1 MDTQTETIS
10 TFLAVLALLCLA
22 GTVAAAVFVA
32 VARRAPAGS
41 SRALWR
47 EDIRGASLWLGFVVA
62 ASCMAGSL
70 WLSEVADF
78 PPCPLCW
85 YQRICMYPL
94 ALILGIAAVRRDAN
108 VRIYVMALAGVGA
121 VIAAYHSWIQA
132 FPPADGTSF
141 CTLEAPC
148 TERYVWE
155 FGFVSIP
162 FMALCGFAFVIV
174 MMVAAGGSSPASGD
188 HGPGDSGTTVDD

>member
-1 MDTQTETIS
+1 MDTQTVS

-22 GTVAAAVFVA
+22 GTIAAAVFVA
-32 VARRAPAGS
+32 TARRAPEGS
-41 SRALWR
+41 ALAPWR
-47 EDIRGASLWLGFVVA
+47 QDIRGVSLWLGFLVA

-70 WLSEVADF
+70 WLSEVANF
-78 PPCPLCW
+78 TPCPLCW

-94 ALILGIAAVRRDAN
+94 ALVLGMAAVRRDSG
-108 VRIYVMALAGVGA
+108 VRVYAMALAGVGA

-132 FPPADGTSF
+132 FPPANGTSF

-148 TERYVWE
+148 TERHVWE

-174 MMVAAGGSSPASGD
+174 MMVAAGGGNSEFA
-188 HGPGDSGTTVDD
+188 DDAGSDARD